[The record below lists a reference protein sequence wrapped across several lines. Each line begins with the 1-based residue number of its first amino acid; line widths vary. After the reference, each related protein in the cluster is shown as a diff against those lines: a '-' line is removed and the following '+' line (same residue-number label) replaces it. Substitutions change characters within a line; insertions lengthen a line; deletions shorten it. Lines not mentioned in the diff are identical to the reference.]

1 MPWTILRSVGAP
13 PNPAL
18 VLTFAGALPLFH
30 YLGFG
35 IGDDVID
42 HHVFLVGHGF
52 IDPAFEGKA
61 DSCSVGTS

>member
-1 MPWTILRSVGAP
+1 MPWMTLRPVAAP

-30 YLGFG
+30 CLGVG

-42 HHVFLVGHGF
+42 HHAFLVGHGF
-52 IDPAFEGKA
+52 IDPAFGGKA